1 MGNLLLILG
10 VLFIGLIIMVK
21 VAEWQSRKQTDENR
35 ESIKKLSRWILP
47 LLALGFVLQIINY
60 LMNE

>member
-60 LMNE
+60 LMNQ

>member
-10 VLFIGLIIMVK
+10 LLFIGLIIMVK
-21 VAEWQSRKQTDENR
+21 VAQWQSRKQTDENR

-60 LMNE
+60 LMNQ

>member
-10 VLFIGLIIMVK
+10 LLFIGLIIMVK

-60 LMNE
+60 LMNQ